1 MAITCKLS
9 RKNLPSYIS
18 NICVFK
24 ILVAEQ
30 ISQKLDMMMQGSQN
44 YIIDYSTEKIKRF
57 LQYVKQFFNSNQDK
71 NDMKCIVFVQRRYTA
86 KLLYHILKR
95 YDSNLKSDFIVGVNN
110 EITESV
116 DFILSNKSKR
126 CVSKIKFLI

>member
-1 MAITCKLS
+1 
-9 RKNLPSYIS
+9 
-18 NICVFK
+18 
-24 ILVAEQ
+24 
-30 ISQKLDMMMQGSQN
+30 MQDSQN
-44 YIIDYSTEKIKRF
+44 YILDFSTEKVKRF
-57 LQYVKQFFNSNQDK
+57 LQYVKQFFNSNRDR
-71 NDMKCIVFVQRRYTA
+71 NEMKCIVFVQRRYTA

-126 CVSKIKFLI
+126 CVSVI